1 MMLFGNAVSLP
12 ARKRS
17 RFGTVMSTTAISTA
31 VLLAGSSAFAQN
43 APARPAQAA
52 ADQAGVEEVVVTG
65 SRIVREGY
73 EAPTPLTVVST
84 EQLEKRADA
93 SLADFLNTM
102 PAVAGSY
109 SSTSTQQ
116 QIAGAIAGIQALN
129 LRSLGQ
135 NRVLVLID
143 G

>member
-116 QIAGAIAGIQALN
+116 QIACAIAGIQALN